1 MRKFL
6 RWLVLGL
13 LIISIGLAIAWA
25 TSPDP
30 KYNLASFEQE
40 PLVPTVA
47 PIEVAATLAQVQQSD
62 GAIATLLV
70 TGFDDAEA
78 TAVDLS
84 ALSDI
89 YGFDPFAVLASF
101 SQTELEQ
108 IGAKSE
114 LRRTYPI
121 ADFLTAAPSGERH
134 IGTGT
139 NFPEHAEEASSESV
153 FQFPKFGRAGQAR
166 TIVQSKEDVLLD
178 YEVELC
184 MRFDRDIAS
193 VEDFDAAVKGIFLC
207 GDFTDRTKLMRL
219 VDIDNLDSCRGF
231 CDAKSRVDFYP
242 AGPFLVIPRD
252 WQGFVAAE
260 RFTTRVNSEPRQD
273 ARGGE
278 MTLDFR
284 ALVEK
289 ALTDMDQPR
298 FLYDGQYYHLAP
310 NNRIDADM
318 TLMSGTAEGVIFT
331 QPSRADFIEGGLAYL
346 FSGKWMIGEGPI
358 PTAIE
363 TFLQNEL
370 ESGHFLQPGD
380 VVEHRSSHLGI
391 IHVQV
396 TD

>member
-1 MRKFL
+1 MRRAL
-6 RWLVLGL
+6 SWVVAMLLLGVAA
-13 LIISIGLAIAWA
+13 LAIAWA

-30 KYNLASFEQE
+30 KFNPASFEQE
-40 PLVPTVA
+40 ELVPTVA
-47 PIEVAATLAQVQQSD
+47 PIELAATLAQVQQAD
-62 GAIATLLV
+62 GTIATLLV
-70 TGFDDAEA
+70 TSFDGVEA
-78 TAVDLS
+78 TAADLS
-84 ALSDI
+84 AESGI
-89 YGFDPFAVLASF
+89 YGFDPFAVLAAF
-101 SQTELEQ
+101 SQVQLEELASQ
-108 IGAKSE
+108 ADL
-114 LRRTYPI
+114 LRSYPI
-121 ADFLTAAPSGERH
+121 AELLTAAPLGDRH

-166 TIVQSKEDVLLD
+166 TMVQSKADVLLD

-219 VDIDNLDSCRGF
+219 VDIDNLDSGHGF
-231 CDAKSRVDFYP
+231 SDSKSRTDFYP
-242 AGPFLVIPRD
+242 AGPFLVVPRD
-252 WQGFVAAE
+252 WQSFVAEE
-260 RFTTRVNSEPRQD
+260 RFTTLVNGKPRQD

-278 MTLDFR
+278 MTMDFR
-284 ALVEK
+284 ALTQK
-289 ALTDMDQPR
+289 ALVDMDRPR
-298 FLYDGQYYHLAP
+298 FLYDDDYYHLAP
-310 NNRIDADM
+310 NRQIDADM

-346 FSGKWMIGEGPI
+346 FSGKWIVGEGPI

-363 TFLQNEL
+363 AFLQNEL

-380 VVEHRSSHLGI
+380 LVEHRSSHLGTI
-391 IHVQV
+391 EVQV